1 MKNLSLIAA
10 IGENNELGKDNK
22 LIWYL
27 KEDLKFFK
35 ENTMHKSI
43 IMGRNT
49 FESLPKLLIGR
60 KHIVLTKKNIDV
72 PKEVSLYHDYGDIK
86 KHIKDSSEE
95 FFVIGGS
102 QIYSLFINDVDKM
115 LITEIKEKDENADV
129 YFPNFDKDEWSRE
142 VLCSHE
148 DNGVKYNHVK
158 YLRKGVKQ

>member
-10 IGENNELGKDNK
+10 IGENNELGKNNK

-35 ENTMHKSI
+35 ENTIHKTI

-49 FESLPKLLIGR
+49 FESLPRFLVDR

-72 PKEVSLYHDYGDIK
+72 PKEVSLYHNYKDIK
-86 KHIKDSSEE
+86 KYIEDSSEE

-115 LITEIKEKDENADV
+115 LITEIREKDTSADA
-129 YFPNFDKDEWSRE
+129 YFPKFDKDDWSRE
-142 VLCSHE
+142 ILCSHE
-148 DNGVKYNHVK
+148 DNGIRYSHVK
-158 YLRKGVKQ
+158 YLRKGVK